1 MSKFGNLLIFT
12 AGAAVGAVVTWRVLE
27 TKYEQLVQEEIDSV
41 KEALANRHCECKCE
55 HTEDKENEDRQAAE
69 EAKDKPS
76 VVEYASMI
84 QKNGYTDYSEMSRKE
99 EPKETKVTDE
109 KEDAPYVIMPEEFG
123 EFDDYRQIG
132 LSYYSDG
139 ILVDDNDDIIE
150 NVEEVVGLESLK
162 HFGEYEDDAVH
173 VRNDKFKC
181 DYEILQIPERYY
193 DN

>member
-1 MSKFGNLLIFT
+1 MSKIGSLLIF
-12 AGAAVGAVVTWRVLE
+12 ASGAAVGAVVTWRVLE
-27 TKYEQLVQEEIDSV
+27 TKYEQLVQEEIESV
-41 KEALANRHCECKCE
+41 KEAFANRPCKCE
-55 HTEDKENEDRQAAE
+55 SEDTESEDRQAAE

-76 VVEYASMI
+76 IVEYASMV
-84 QKNGYTDYSEMSRKE
+84 QKNGYIDYSDMSRKE
-99 EPKETKVTDE
+99 EPTETKV
-109 KEDAPYVIMPEEFG
+109 EDAKVDRPYVITPEEFG

-139 ILVDDNDDIIE
+139 ILVDDDDDIIE

-181 DYEILQIPERYY
+181 DYEILQIPERYSA
-193 DN
+193 D